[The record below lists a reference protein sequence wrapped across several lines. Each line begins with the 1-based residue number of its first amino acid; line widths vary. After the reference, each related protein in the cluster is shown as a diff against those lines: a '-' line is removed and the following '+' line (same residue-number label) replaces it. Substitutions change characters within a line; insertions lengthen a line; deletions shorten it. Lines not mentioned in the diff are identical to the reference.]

1 MKDRAAPHMVRRA
14 ESRGDLAPGAR
25 IVESSSAT
33 LGFGLA
39 LAGIAHDHPVTVVT
53 DPGLEPLVAQL
64 LAAHGARI
72 ELVTEPHPVGG
83 RQQARRERVRA
94 LLDRDPAAWCPDQY
108 TTSTV
113 G

>member
-1 MKDRAAPHMVRRA
+1 MKDRAALHMVR
-14 ESRGDLAPGAR
+14 RGDLAPDAR
-25 IVESSSAT
+25 IVESSSGT
-33 LGFGLA
+33 RGFGLA

-53 DPGLEPLVAQL
+53 DPGLKPLVAQL

-72 ELVTEPHPVGG
+72 EPVTEPHPVGG